1 MAYRLI
7 ILKGAADDA
16 LEAYNYYEE
25 LQQGLGDRF
34 LSEVLERY
42 NDISK
47 HPQYYGFVDEKH
59 VVRDVILK
67 SFPYLVVYEVEDN
80 TVVIYAVHC
89 TYKNPDEKF
98 KK

>member
-7 ILKGAADDA
+7 ILKGPADDA

-47 HPQYYGFVDEKH
+47 HPQYYV
-59 VVRDVILK
+59 L
-67 SFPYLVVYEVEDN
+67 
-80 TVVIYAVHC
+80 
-89 TYKNPDEKF
+89 
-98 KK
+98 